1 MIDAPATGMASAMPG
16 CATSPVIGG
25 DTRRSNMSTI
35 TIPSVDAYRAATKSE
50 KSNMRSAANR
60 DMLAAIDSIGSGADP
75 VAAMATVT
83 AIRSMMAAWTESNT
97 RSTDPIDWSAIASVR
112 IATLRAAADMIE
124 SGAVRPN
131 GIPAEIELSFDSAAS
146 ADIDRA
152 RRIAS
157 DPVRTHEKSD
167 MRSAVASVVESNM
180 VSGEFYTVADV
191 ANMIA
196 SNVDAYDGRTVSHGA
211 VRNVLESNKVSGITF
226 VPSSASNVNGCR
238 RA

>member
-1 MIDAPATGMASAMPG
+1 MTPTRATGTASVVPAFG
-16 CATSPVIGG
+16 STPVIGG

-167 MRSAVASVVESNM
+167 MRSAVASVVDMM
-180 VSGEFYTVADV
+180 VENSFYSVADV

-196 SNVDAYDGRTVSHGA
+196 SNLDAYDGRTVSHGA